1 MTHFMADKLTFDEPK
16 RSKEGYLAVRARSA
30 RAGIYDYLGR
40 EVDPSGTKFKPDQ
53 TVKVYRPQDEVFSDS
68 AVRSFIMRP
77 VTDDHPS
84 EAVTASNWRDH
95 ARGTVA
101 GAVRDGDHIAFD
113 LVFWDADTIRKIE
126 SGKRELSN
134 GYAVDLDFTAGTTPE
149 GEAYDA
155 VQKNIVGNHVAL
167 VQAGRAGSSCAIGA
181 CDAIPT
187 DEINR
192 ILVNGDTKP
201 MKTILIDGNS
211 VEVSDAAEIAVKG
224 LMTKL
229 ADAEK
234 KLTEAEEKAKKEA
247 EEKDAKDAAIATKD
261 SEITDL
267 KAKLAAAESPAALD
281 AALKDREAVVSKAR
295 AILGDKLV
303 VDGKTTAEI
312 RKQVVDAKLG
322 DTAKDW
328 TDAQVDAS
336 FAALS
341 VDVKIDPIRA
351 TVANGLR
358 TGDTSITDARQ
369 GYLDRMAGRKAS

>member
-1 MTHFMADKLTFDEPK
+1 
-16 RSKEGYLAVRARSA
+16 
-30 RAGIYDYLGR
+30 
-40 EVDPSGTKFKPDQ
+40 
-53 TVKVYRPQDEVFSDS
+53 
-68 AVRSFIMRP
+68 
-77 VTDDHPS
+77 
-84 EAVTASNWRDH
+84 
-95 ARGTVA
+95 
-101 GAVRDGDHIAFD
+101 
-113 LVFWDADTIRKIE
+113 
-126 SGKRELSN
+126 
-134 GYAVDLDFTAGTTPE
+134 
-149 GEAYDA
+149 
-155 VQKNIVGNHVAL
+155 
-167 VQAGRAGSSCAIGA
+167 
-181 CDAIPT
+181 
-187 DEINR
+187 
-192 ILVNGDTKP
+192 

-224 LMTKL
+224 LMAKL

-234 KLTEAEEKAKKEA
+234 KLTEAEEKAKQEA

-261 SEITDL
+261 AEITDL

-341 VDVKIDPIRA
+341 VDVKIDPIRT